1 MILLTG
7 GAGYIGSH
15 TALSLLENNHDVVI
29 VDNLKNS
36 SLTSINNIKDITG
49 KSFPF
54 FNVDLRDK
62 VELKKVF
69 LNHDI
74 EAVIHFAGL
83 KSISE
88 SNNIPIEYFEVYG
101 EQ

>member
-1 MILLTG
+1 M
-7 GAGYIGSH
+7 
-15 TALSLLENNHDVVI
+15 LENNPDVVI

-62 VELKKVF
+62 VELKKV
-69 LNHDI
+69 LQSANI

-83 KSISE
+83 KSFQNQTISPL
-88 SNNIPIEYFEVYG
+88 SILITMLVAFYP
-101 EQ
+101 